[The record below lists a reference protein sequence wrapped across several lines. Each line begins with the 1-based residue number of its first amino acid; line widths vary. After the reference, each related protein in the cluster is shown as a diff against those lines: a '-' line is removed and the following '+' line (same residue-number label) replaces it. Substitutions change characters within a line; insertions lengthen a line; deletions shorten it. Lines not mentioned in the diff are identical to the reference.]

1 MNLFYQ
7 KNSLFFLS
15 VTSLY
20 LITYSLSLSLLY
32 CEGKIFYTRMEN
44 FFVVARKFV
53 HTRKENFDLD
63 WFVKKALFKNVL
75 CALPFFISFCSYV
88 SFL

>member
-1 MNLFYQ
+1 MNLFYR

-32 CEGKIFYTRMEN
+32 CEGKNFY
-44 FFVVARKFV
+44 
-53 HTRKENFDLD
+53 TRKENFDLD

-75 CALPFFISFCSYV
+75 CAFFYK
-88 SFL
+88 FLLLC